1 MKTIKMWP
9 HAVVIAVVVAVA
21 AGAGVWLYQ
30 RHSQNVEAA
39 ALPDAARIQRVDGQV
54 ALTNSVNTNDW
65 RAAGM
70 NEPFSVGDRIYT
82 RENSRASLAFNS
94 RNYAQLNPNTALDA
108 IVLTDDR
115 TQLALRDGSAM
126 FDVGYLPSG
135 GLYEVGTPYG
145 AVDFNQPGLYYVDL
159 SRGNAMISVLNGV
172 AQVVGLAGSGQIS
185 KGEMLTLVG
194 TTAAQALLSRMDGRN
209 AGYLVDDY
217 YRYQYPNYYD
227 GRYVSYDTYLADPYY
242 YDPYRNDVSY
252 RYVTYVAPGIND
264 LSYYGDWQNV
274 SNYGYCWSPRVASGW
289 TPYSEGYWVNDYP
302 YGPTWVS
309 SEPWGYAPYHYG
321 RWTFVNDRWYWIPDS
336 VNTTPIYS
344 PALVAF
350 VPYGNDE
357 IGWVPLGP
365 GDPYVARYYDE
376 NWQPHYLTRSDVAVS
391 NLVNWNVPNAINVV
405 PIDNFNRPIDARL
418 VQHLNPNS
426 LTQVRPTLEPLLV
439 TPLRNAALRSAW
451 GRGKID
457 VPPGIA
463 KKLQDTP
470 VVVGNAPVA
479 PPFRK
484 DLDKSLRVERVADRA
499 KNQKLNIQD
508 QRNAGTSQV
517 DVRGN
522 QQPNAASRESFRG
535 SKVTGREFHQPEQP
549 QRSAES
555 GQQRIEPRAVPRA
568 EGGRVGNPSRGRPEF
583 KGPPVRETGRPN
595 IQRTPQVREA
605 PRPQIQ
611 RGPPVREAPRP
622 QIQRGPPVREAPRPQ
637 IQRGPPAR
645 ESAKPQIQRSP
656 PAAAPAKQQ
665 NKQPPG
671 QSKSGGGG
679 GGGKGKP
686 KKP

>member
-1 MKTIKMWP
+1 MKTIKLWP
-9 HAVVIAVVVAVA
+9 HAAVIAIVVAVA

-30 RHSQNVEAA
+30 RHSQNAEAA
-39 ALPDAARIQRVDGQV
+39 ALPDAARIERVDGQV
-54 ALTNSVNTNDW
+54 ALTNSVNSSDLSSAQW
-65 RAAGM
+65 RSAGM

-82 RENSRASLAFNS
+82 RENAHASLAFNS
-94 RNYAQLNPNTALDA
+94 RNHARMYPNTALDA
-108 IVLTDDR
+108 IALTDDR
-115 TQLALRDGSAM
+115 TQLALRDGAAM

-145 AVDFNQPGLYYVDL
+145 AVDFNQPGLYYVDV
-159 SRGNAMISVLNGV
+159 SRGNAMVSVLSGL
-172 AQVVGLAGSGQIS
+172 AQVVGLAGSGQIN
-185 KGEMLTLVG
+185 KGEMLTLIG
-194 TTAAQALLSRMDGRN
+194 ATAGQALLSRLNGGD

-242 YDPYRNDVSY
+242 FDPYRNDVSY
-252 RYVTYVAPGIND
+252 RYVSYVAPGIDD

-274 SNYGYCWSPRVASGW
+274 GDYGYGWSPRVASGW
-289 TPYSEGYWVNDYP
+289 TPYSDGYWVNDYP

-321 RWTFVNDRWYWIPDS
+321 RWAYVGDRWYWIPDS
-336 VNTTPIYS
+336 VNTTPVYS

-350 VPYGNDE
+350 VPYSNNE

-376 NWQPHYLTRSDVAVS
+376 NWQPHYLTRGDVVAR
-391 NLVNWNVPNAINVV
+391 NLVNWSVPNAVTVV
-405 PIDNFNRPIDARL
+405 PVDYFDRPIDSRYVRHTNAGAI
-418 VQHLNPNS
+418 S
-426 LTQVRPTLEPLLV
+426 QVRPTLEPLLL

-463 KKLQDTP
+463 KKLNETP
-470 VVVGNAPVA
+470 VVVGNAPLA

-484 DLDKSLRVERVADRA
+484 DLDKSLRVERIAEKM
-499 KNQKLNIQD
+499 KNQKLNVQD
-508 QRNAGTSQV
+508 ERNARTSQV
-517 DVRGN
+517 DVRNN
-522 QQPNAASRESFRG
+522 QQRNSASRDAFRG
-535 SKVTGREFHQPEQP
+535 SGVAGREFRQIEQQ
-549 QRSAES
+549 QRKDERA
-555 GQQRIEPRAVPRA
+555 QQRIEPRSVPRA
-568 EGGRVGNPSRGRPEF
+568 EGQRVGSPVKGRPEF
-583 KGPPVRETGRPN
+583 KGPPE
-595 IQRTPQVREA
+595 REA

-637 IQRGPPAR
+637 IQRGPPVR
-645 ESAKPQIQRSP
+645 EAPRPQVQRSQ
-656 PAAAPAKQQ
+656 PAAAPAKHQD
-665 NKQPPG
+665 KQPPG
-671 QSKSGGGG
+671 QSKAPGGGGG

>member
-1 MKTIKMWP
+1 MKTIKLWP
-9 HAVVIAVVVAVA
+9 HAAVIAIVTAVA
-21 AGAGVWLYQ
+21 AGAGMWLYQ
-30 RHSQNVEAA
+30 RHSQNAEAA

-54 ALTNSVNTNDW
+54 ALTDSMNTNDW

-82 RENSRASLAFNS
+82 RENSRASLAFNA

-108 IVLTDDR
+108 IVLADNR

-126 FDVGYLPSG
+126 FDVGYLPSD

-145 AVDFNQPGLYYVDL
+145 AVDFNQPGLYYVDV
-159 SRGNAMISVLNGV
+159 SRGNAMVSVLSGL

-185 KGEMLTLVG
+185 KGEMLTLAG
-194 TTAAQALLSRMDGRN
+194 TTAAQALLSRMDGRD

-227 GRYVSYDTYLADPYY
+227 GRYESYDTYLADPYY

-252 RYVTYVAPGIND
+252 RYVTSVAPGIND

-274 SNYGYCWSPRVASGW
+274 SGYGNCWSPRVDAGW
-289 TPYSEGYWVNDYP
+289 TPYSEGYWINDYP

-321 RWTFVNDRWYWIPDS
+321 RWTNVGDRWYWVPDAI
-336 VNTTPIYS
+336 NTSPAYS

-350 VPYGNDE
+350 VPYSNNE

-365 GDPYVARYYDE
+365 GDAYVPRYYDQ
-376 NWQPHYLTRSDVAVS
+376 NWQPHYLTRGDVVAT
-391 NLVNWNVPNAINVV
+391 NLVNWNVPNAVTVV
-405 PIDNFNRPIDARL
+405 PVNDFDRPIDARY
-418 VQHLNPNS
+418 VRHVNPAAI
-426 LTQVRPTLEPLLV
+426 TQVRPTLEPLLL

-463 KKLQDTP
+463 KKLQDTT
-470 VVVGNAPVA
+470 VVVGTAPVA
-479 PPFRK
+479 PLFRK
-484 DLDKSLRVERVADRA
+484 DLDKSLRVERIAERA
-499 KNQKLNIQD
+499 KNQKLNVQD
-508 QRNAGTSQV
+508 QRNAGASQV
-517 DVRGN
+517 DVRTN
-522 QQPNAASRESFRG
+522 QQSNAVSRDAFRG
-535 SKVTGREFHQPEQP
+535 SRANARAFRQPEQ
-549 QRSAES
+549 QRQIERA
-555 GQQRIEPRAVPRA
+555 QQKIEPKAASGA
-568 EGGRVGNPSRGRPEF
+568 EGRRVGNPARERPQQEL
-583 KGPPVRETGRPN
+583 KGPPVRVTQP
-595 IQRTPQVREA
+595 VREA

-637 IQRGPPAR
+637 VQRGQPVREAPRPQVQHGPPA
-645 ESAKPQIQRSP
+645 S
-656 PAAAPAKQQ
+656 APAKQQ
-665 NKQPPG
+665 VKQPPG
-671 QSKSGGGG
+671 QSKAPGGQPSG
-679 GGGKGKP
+679 GGGKGKG

>member
-1 MKTIKMWP
+1 MNTIKLWP
-9 HAVVIAVVVAVA
+9 HAAVIAIVVALA

-30 RHSQNVEAA
+30 RHTQNVEAS
-39 ALPDAARIQRVDGQV
+39 ALPDAARIQRVDGPV
-54 ALTNSVNTNDW
+54 ALTNSVDSNDW

-145 AVDFNQPGLYYVDL
+145 AVDFNQPGLYYVDV

-194 TTAAQALLSRMDGRN
+194 ATAGQALLSRMDGNN

-242 YDPYRNDVSY
+242 FDPYRNDVSY
-252 RYVTYVAPGIND
+252 RYVSYIAPGIND

-274 SNYGYCWSPRVASGW
+274 SDYGYAWSPRVDAGW
-289 TPYSEGYWVNDYP
+289 TPYSSGYWVNDYP

-321 RWTFVNDRWYWIPDS
+321 RWAFVNDRWYWVPDS
-336 VNTTPIYS
+336 VNTTPVYS

-350 VPYGNDE
+350 VPYGNSD

-365 GDPYVARYYDE
+365 GDPYVARYYDQ
-376 NWQPHYLTRSDVAVS
+376 NWQPHYLSRGDVIAT
-391 NLVNWNVPNAINVV
+391 NLVNWNTPNAVTVV
-405 PIDNFNRPIDARL
+405 PVDYFDRPIDSRS
-418 VQHLNPNS
+418 VRHMNPS
-426 LTQVRPTLEPLLV
+426 SITQVRPTLEPLLL

-463 KKLQDTP
+463 KKLQETP
-470 VVVGNAPVA
+470 VVVGHASIA

-484 DLDKSLRVERVADRA
+484 DLDKSLRVEHVAERA
-499 KNQKLNIQD
+499 KNQKLNVQD
-508 QRNAGTSQV
+508 QRNVGTSSV

-522 QQPNAASRESFRG
+522 EQPKAVSRDAFRG
-535 SKVTGREFHQPEQP
+535 SRADARAFRQPEQ
-549 QRSAES
+549 QRQIERA
-555 GQQRIEPRAVPRA
+555 QQRIEPRAVPA
-568 EGGRVGNPSRGRPEF
+568 EGRRVGNPARERSQPEF
-583 KGPPVRETGRPN
+583 KGPPVR
-595 IQRTPQVREA
+595 VA
-605 PRPQIQ
+605 
-611 RGPPVREAPRP
+611 PPVREAPRP

-645 ESAKPQIQRSP
+645 EAPRPQIQRGP
-656 PAAAPAKQQ
+656 PASAPAKQQ
-665 NKQPPG
+665 VKQPPG
-671 QSKSGGGG
+671 QSKAPGGDG

>member
-1 MKTIKMWP
+1 MKTIKLWP
-9 HAVVIAVVVAVA
+9 HAAVIAIVTAVA

-30 RHSQNVEAA
+30 RHSQNAEAA

-54 ALTNSVNTNDW
+54 ALTDSVNTNDW
-65 RAAGM
+65 RAAGV

-82 RENSRASLAFNS
+82 RDNSRASLAFNS

-145 AVDFNQPGLYYVDL
+145 AVDFNQPGLYYVDV
-159 SRGNAMISVLNGV
+159 SRGNAMVSVLNGL

-242 YDPYRNDVSY
+242 FDPYRSDVSY

-264 LSYYGDWQNV
+264 LSYYGDWRDLNG
-274 SNYGYCWSPRVASGW
+274 YGYAWSPRVNTGW
-289 TPYSEGYWVNDYP
+289 TPYSSGYWINDYP

-321 RWTFVNDRWYWIPDS
+321 RWAFVGDRWYWVPDS
-336 VNTTPIYS
+336 VNTTPVYS

-350 VPYGNDE
+350 VPYSNNE

-365 GDPYVARYYDE
+365 GDSYVARYYDE
-376 NWQPHYLTRSDVAVS
+376 NWQPHYLTRGDVVAT
-391 NLVNWNVPNAINVV
+391 NLVNWTVPNAVTVV
-405 PIDNFNRPIDARL
+405 PVDYFDRPIDYRS
-418 VQHLNPNS
+418 VRHVNPAS
-426 LTQVRPTLEPLLV
+426 ITQVRPTLEPLLL

-463 KKLQDTP
+463 KKLQDTT
-470 VVVGNAPVA
+470 VVVGTAPVV

-484 DLDKSLRVERVADRA
+484 DLDKSLRVERIEKA
-499 KNQKLNIQD
+499 KNQKLNVKD
-508 QRNAGTSQV
+508 ERNTGVSQV
-517 DVRGN
+517 DVRSN
-522 QQPNAASRESFRG
+522 QQPNAASRDAFRG
-535 SKVTGREFHQPEQP
+535 SRSDARTFRQPEQ
-549 QRSAES
+549 QRQIERA
-555 GQQRIEPRAVPRA
+555 QQRIEPRSVPRA
-568 EGGRVGNPSRGRPEF
+568 EGGRVGNPARVREAPRGRPEF
-583 KGPPVRETGRPN
+583 K
-595 IQRTPQVREA
+595 
-605 PRPQIQ
+605 
-611 RGPPVREAPRP
+611 GPPVREAPRP

-637 IQRGPPAR
+637 IQRSAPVR
-645 ESAKPQIQRSP
+645 EAPRPQIQRGP
-656 PAAAPAKQQ
+656 PASAPAKQQ
-665 NKQPPG
+665 VKQPSG
-671 QSKSGGGG
+671 QSKNPGGPPSGG
-679 GGGKGKP
+679 GGGKGKG

>member
-1 MKTIKMWP
+1 MNTIKLWP
-9 HAVVIAVVVAVA
+9 HAALIAIVTAVV

-39 ALPDAARIQRVDGQV
+39 SLPDAARIQRVDGPV
-54 ALTNSVNTNDW
+54 ALTNSVDSNDW

-82 RENSRASLAFNS
+82 RDNSRASLAFNS

-145 AVDFNQPGLYYVDL
+145 AVDFNQPGLYYVDV
-159 SRGNAMISVLNGV
+159 SRGNAMISVLNGL

-194 TTAAQALLSRMDGRN
+194 ATAGQALLSRMDGRN
-209 AGYLVDDY
+209 AGYLVDNY

-242 YDPYRNDVSY
+242 FDPYRNDVSY

-264 LSYYGDWQNV
+264 LSYYGDWRDLNG
-274 SNYGYCWSPRVASGW
+274 YGYAWSPRVATAW
-289 TPYSEGYWVNDYP
+289 APYSDGYWINDYP
-302 YGPTWVS
+302 YGMTWVS
-309 SEPWGYAPYHYG
+309 NEPWGYAPYHYG
-321 RWTFVNDRWYWIPDS
+321 RWAFVGDRWYWIPDS
-336 VNTTPIYS
+336 VNTTPVYS

-350 VPYGNDE
+350 VPYGNNE

-365 GDPYVARYYDE
+365 GDSYVYRYYDD
-376 NWQPHYLTRSDVAVS
+376 NWQPHYLSRGDVIAT
-391 NLVNWNVPNAINVV
+391 NLVNWTVPNAVTV
-405 PIDNFNRPIDARL
+405 APLDTFGQPLDPRFVRH
-418 VQHLNPNS
+418 VNPS
-426 LTQVRPTLEPLLV
+426 TITQVRPTLEPLLL
-439 TPLRNAALRSAW
+439 TPLRNAARRSAW

-457 VPPGIA
+457 LPPGIA
-463 KKLQDTP
+463 KKLQETP
-470 VVVGNAPVA
+470 VVVGTEPVA

-484 DLDKSLRVERVADRA
+484 DLDKSLRVERIAERS
-499 KNQKLNIQD
+499 KNEKLNIQD
-508 QRNAGTSQV
+508 QRNAGVSQV
-517 DVRGN
+517 DVGRN
-522 QQPNAASRESFRG
+522 QQPNVVSRDAFRG
-535 SKVTGREFHQPEQP
+535 SKAEGREFRRSEQ
-549 QRSAES
+549 QQQQVERA
-555 GQQRIEPRAVPRA
+555 QQRVEPKAVPRA
-568 EGGRVGNPSRGRPEF
+568 EGGRVGNPVRTQPEF
-583 KGPPVRETGRPN
+583 KGPPVRVAP
-595 IQRTPQVREA
+595 PVREA

-637 IQRGPPAR
+637 IQKGPPA
-645 ESAKPQIQRSP
+645 S
-656 PAAAPAKQQ
+656 APAKQQ
-665 NKQPPG
+665 VKQPPG
-671 QSKSGGGG
+671 QSKAPGG
-679 GGGKGKP
+679 GGGKGKG
-686 KKP
+686 KKPGTN

>member
-1 MKTIKMWP
+1 MKTIKLW
-9 HAVVIAVVVAVA
+9 HAAVLALAVA
-21 AGAGVWLYQ
+21 AVAGAGVWLYQ

-54 ALTNSVNTNDW
+54 ALTDSVNTNDW
-65 RAAGM
+65 RVAGM

-145 AVDFNQPGLYYVDL
+145 AVDFNQPGLYYVDV
-159 SRGNAMISVLNGV
+159 SRGNAMISVLNGL
-172 AQVVGLAGSGQIS
+172 AQVVGLAGSGQVS
-185 KGEMLTLVG
+185 KGEMLTLLG
-194 TTAAQALLSRMDGRN
+194 TTAAQSLLSRMDGRN
-209 AGYLVDDY
+209 AGYLVDNY

-242 YDPYRNDVSY
+242 FDPYRSDVSY

-264 LSYYGDWQNV
+264 LSYYGDWQDV
-274 SNYGYCWSPRVASGW
+274 GNYGYCWSPRVASGW
-289 TPYSEGYWVNDYP
+289 TPYSDGYWMNDYP

-309 SEPWGYAPYHYG
+309 AEPWGYAPYHYG
-321 RWTFVNDRWYWIPDS
+321 RWAFVNDRWYWIPDS

-350 VPYGNDE
+350 VPFSDNQ
-357 IGWVPLGP
+357 IGWLPLGP
-365 GDPYVARYYDE
+365 GDSYVSRYYDE
-376 NWQPHYLTRSDVAVS
+376 NWQPHYVTRGDVVAT
-391 NLVNWNVPNAINVV
+391 NLVNWTVPNAVTVV
-405 PIDNFNRPIDARL
+405 PIDNFDRPIDSRS
-418 VQHLNPNS
+418 VRHVNPAS
-426 LTQVRPTLEPLLV
+426 ITQVRPTLEPLLL

-463 KKLQDTP
+463 KKLQDTT
-470 VVVGNAPVA
+470 VVVGNAPIA

-484 DLDKSLRVERVADRA
+484 DLDKSLRVERVAEKA
-499 KNQKLNIQD
+499 KNQKLNVKD
-508 QRNAGTSQV
+508 ERNAGVSQV
-517 DVRGN
+517 DVRSN
-522 QQPNAASRESFRG
+522 PQPNAGSLENFRG
-535 SKVTGREFHQPEQP
+535 SKVTGRALHQQEEQ
-549 QRSAES
+549 QRSVERT
-555 GQQRIEPRAVPRA
+555 QPKNEPRAVPRA
-568 EGGRVGNPSRGRPEF
+568 EGGRVGNPARTHPEF
-583 KGPPVRETGRPN
+583 KGPPVREAPRPQL
-595 IQRTPQVREA
+595 QRTPQIREA

-622 QIQRGPPVREAPRPQ
+622 QIQHGPPVREAPRPQ
-637 IQRGPPAR
+637 VQRGPPA
-645 ESAKPQIQRSP
+645 S
-656 PAAAPAKQQ
+656 APAKQQ
-665 NKQPPG
+665 VKQPPG
-671 QSKSGGGG
+671 QSKPGGG